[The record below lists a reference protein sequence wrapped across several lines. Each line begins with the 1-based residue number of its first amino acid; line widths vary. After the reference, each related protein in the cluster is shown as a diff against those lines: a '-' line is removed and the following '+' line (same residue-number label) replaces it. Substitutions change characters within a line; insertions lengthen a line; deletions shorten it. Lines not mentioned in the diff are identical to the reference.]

1 MPELSADEMA
11 NIWGRLG
18 YRDAFDSCNDPDG
31 SEIYAHWAAQEA
43 YLDYREAT
51 RAAEII
57 KVSVYNAYPNQAV
70 PGSNLPNDEIIKV
83 SLAMAGANRDR
94 ASTPAEARQQAE
106 TCKIDPLF
114 SNMIN
119 LPQFFAIQESLI
131 SASRPS
137 FLENGINYYGNG
149 NFGGLYTSRLQ
160 DKVYVG
166 FFDIVHLLYGKADVF
181 IHTHPAIDAMPGL
194 SKFEGDIDLANN
206 LGIGIMAIDISELP
220 KIEYYCYNPNTP
232 DYKGVL

>member
-31 SEIYAHWAAQEA
+31 SEIYAHWTAQEA

-83 SLAMAGANRDR
+83 SLAMARSYQNR
-94 ASTPAEARQQAE
+94 APTPAEARQQAE
-106 TCKIDPLF
+106 TCKTDPLF
-114 SNMIN
+114 SNMIQSPN
-119 LPQFFAIQESLI
+119 FKSI
-131 SASRPS
+131 SEYMIEQSAKT
-137 FLENGINYYGNG
+137 FWEYGTNFYG
-149 NFGGLYTSRLQ
+149 GNNFGNPFTKRTYGRIDLAEPDLY
-160 DKVYVG
+160 
-166 FFDIVHLLYGKADVF
+166 HLLFGRADVF
-181 IHTHPAIDAMPGL
+181 IHTHPGPDVAPGL
-194 SKFEGDIDLANN
+194 SGIGGDISVASNFS
-206 LGIGIMAIDISELP
+206 IGIMAIDISDQNNP
-220 KIEYYCYNPNTP
+220 KYYCYNPA
-232 DYKGVL
+232 KSGSVF